1 MWRWVGSDPCRAP
14 VVGRGPEG
22 GGRRRPAARERPG
35 AGAVAAVLVSIVV
48 SIPACHAG
56 DRGSIPRRGGNT
68 PPFGGWR
75 RSLSRRLS
83 PKDPASPPCALRP
96 PARRRA
102 PARAQPAHPRPPP
115 ALQPSSPSSS
125 PGTRSPRPSDGL
137 LWTPQ
142 ALDDVAARPKWLSPW
157 APCVATQGCAAMHSC
172 IGAQLPGRVGGG

>member
-1 MWRWVGSDPCRAP
+1 MWRWVGSGTCRAP

-22 GGRRRPAARERPG
+22 RGRRRQAARERPG

-68 PPFGGWR
+68 PSFGGWR
-75 RSLSRRLS
+75 RSLSCRLA
-83 PKDPASPPCALRP
+83 PKGPSSPPSALRP

-115 ALQPSSPSSS
+115 AASPSSS
-125 PGTRSPRPSDGL
+125 PGAQSPGPSEGL

-142 ALDDVAARPKWLSPW
+142 APDDIAARPKWLSQW
-157 APCVATQGCAAMHSC
+157 APCVATHSCAAIHSG